1 MQVGVRACITRA
13 CIAGAGAGVLIP
25 RPTRYLERLAR
36 QLGEQVAPRLPT
48 PYEQAGMLREP
59 LHVHAVRVEFERA
72 AHRRV
77 QENTAIRSLL
87 ARAARLEIL
96 AIGLRNQ
103 CAQAAATRDDDL
115 RVSALQAS
123 NDSLRHMLIQ
133 LHEALENDTRDPEA
147 QTLLDDL
154 WRELARSTER
164 RRLPSDRF

>member
-1 MQVGVRACITRA
+1 
-13 CIAGAGAGVLIP
+13 LIP